1 MEKKS
6 AVILALAL
14 SLVVLGAGFAVA
26 EDGPETAPKP
36 AESTPGDGQE
46 TVAFAGMTVS
56 IDPETGA
63 FRAPTAEEAAAFG
76 EAMRNMFAGA
86 ARAQESGITERDG
99 VLSARLGFEH
109 MDFTVAHTGA
119 DGKVHFGCVDDHED
133 ATRLIETQTAAPEE
147 K

>member
-6 AVILALAL
+6 AVIFALAL

-26 EDGPETAPKP
+26 GDEPESAPQP
-36 AESTPGDGQE
+36 AESTAGDGQE
-46 TVAFAGMTVS
+46 SVAFAGMTVS

-63 FRAPTAEEAAAFG
+63 FRAPTAEEAAVFA
-76 EAMRNMFAGA
+76 EAMRKMFAGA
-86 ARAQESGITERDG
+86 ARAQESGVTERDG

-109 MDFTVAHTGA
+109 MDFTVAHTGT
-119 DGKVHFGCVDDHED
+119 DGKLHVGCVDDHTA
-133 ATRLIETQTAAPEE
+133 ATRLIETRAASPEE